1 MFKKFLIALT
11 TFAMITALFTGCSES
26 PATESQP
33 AENAEQTSA
42 IETSTSATTETEV
55 ASTPVTEAEI
65 PHIRVREQ
73 ANKIASEFMDELK
86 LNVQNVDYDAFD
98 AMFDRNNPLIT
109 DELIK
114 ENWDFFNQYFVGE
127 NVYNIDCET
136 TAYSDTQILFDIFL
150 HWGTSNQTSFS
161 YSTYPL
167 YDQYLIYNVE
177 SNKWLWST
185 TETLDDDIINQL
197 NTYYINSYGENE
209 YRNGWCV
216 NNYEVKHNKALSEQI
231 YICVKSVVINDDES
245 LDLTLA
251 IVNGMNFSKN
261 IYQFEGKLYVGSDN
275 NNMKEIVDFSNE
287 YGSYVLG
294 SAPSNTV
301 KLIKINVPKENLVNP
316 VEKSDLVLINDKTFS
331 FSWIN

>member
-1 MFKKFLIALT
+1 MFKKILIALT

-65 PHIRVREQ
+65 PHIRIREQ

-86 LNVQNVDYDAFD
+86 LNVQNVDYDAFE

-150 HWGTSNQTSFS
+150 HWGISNQSSFS
-161 YSTYPL
+161 SSTYPS
-167 YDQYLIYNVE
+167 YNHYLIYDVE
-177 SNKWLWST
+177 SDKWLWSA
-185 TETLDDDIINQL
+185 TEKLDDDIANQL

-209 YRNGWCV
+209 YKNGSFT
-216 NNYEVKHNKALSEQI
+216 NDYELKHNKAISEGLF
-231 YICVKSVVINDDES
+231 VKTKSVVINEDNS
-245 LDLTLA
+245 LDITIA
-251 IVNGMNFSKN
+251 VINGLDFGKTISRCKGELYIGYDKN
-261 IYQFEGKLYVGSDN
+261 NLIKA
-275 NNMKEIVDFSNE
+275 VDFSNG
-287 YGSYVLG
+287 YGAYIMGPV
-294 SAPSNTV
+294 SANEV
-301 KLIKINVPKENLVNP
+301 NLIQINIPAENLVNTI
-316 VEKSDLVLINDKTFS
+316 EKSNSQLYFNSNFNFS
-331 FSWIN
+331 YS